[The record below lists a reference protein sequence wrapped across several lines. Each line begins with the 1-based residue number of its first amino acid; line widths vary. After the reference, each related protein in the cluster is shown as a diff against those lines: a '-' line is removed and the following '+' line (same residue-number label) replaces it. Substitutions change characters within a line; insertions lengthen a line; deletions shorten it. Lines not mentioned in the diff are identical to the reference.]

1 MLFSTS
7 HMNEIKNFLRISDR
21 LACAGQP
28 DESQLVQIAT
38 QGFEVVIN
46 LGLSDGKYALP
57 DEAASA
63 SKLGLAYYHIPVLF
77 ESPQLSEWTSFMAI
91 MKQHE
96 DKKTLVHC
104 AANYR
109 ATAFAGLYLLATSQ
123 IDRDGLRSFIAQIWT
138 PNPVWQQFIE
148 EASRQPYPL

>member
-1 MLFSTS
+1 M
-7 HMNEIKNFLRISDR
+7 EDIKNYLRISDR

-28 DESQLVQIAT
+28 DELQLTKIAAN
-38 QGFEVVIN
+38 GFEVVIN

-57 DEAASA
+57 DEATSITG
-63 SKLGLAYYHIPVLF
+63 LGLAYYHIPVLF
-77 ESPQLSEWTSFMAI
+77 ESPQLAELASFMAI
-91 MKQHE
+91 MDQHR

-109 ATAFAGLYLLATSQ
+109 AVAFSGLYLFAKSEV
-123 IDRDGLRSFIAQIWT
+123 DEEGLRAFIEQIWN

-148 EASRQPYPL
+148 EASQRIKDNDL